1 MTAPFS
7 IDDGRFLVNLA
18 RTAIGEY
25 LSKRREIDPP
35 ADTPKHL
42 LDKSGVFV
50 TLNSTKPAH
59 QLRGCIGYPF
69 PTDPLAVATI
79 RSAIEAAT
87 GDPRFDPVELAEFRE
102 RVVVELSVLTV
113 PDELTAKEPVERAKE
128 IKIGQDGLIVGHGAR
143 RGLLLPQVAPE
154 WNWDA
159 EEFLSNCCLKAGLQ
173 PDAWLDTGTR
183 VEKFQAIIFEETEPN
198 GKVHL
203 KEL

>member
-1 MTAPFS
+1 MTAPFT

-35 ADTPKHL
+35 SDTPKRL
-42 LDKSGVFV
+42 LEKSGVFV
-50 TLNSTKPAH
+50 TLNSTKPTH

-69 PTDPLAVATI
+69 PTDSLAVATI

-87 GDPRFDPVELAEFRE
+87 GDPRFDPIELAEFKE

-113 PDELTAKEPVERAKE
+113 PEELTAREPVERAKE
-128 IKIGQDGLIVGHGAR
+128 IKIGQDGLIVGRGAR

-173 PDAWLDTGTR
+173 PDAWLDKGTQ
-183 VEKFQAIIFEETEPN
+183 VEKFQAIIFEEKQPN
-198 GKVHL
+198 GEVHL